1 VFEWK
6 GCDCGAHSARHWL
19 IGRAIDRLAI
29 EDAAFEQND
38 RLQDAAAA
46 CFDRGLEAFPFVIVH
61 HAINFSEWVSSEGR
75 DNSEAIIGHKMIHSL
90 ADDERVFVTYELAWT
105 TGRAS
110 RNTEIFTLR
119 NGKIVDVEVYFGWSI
134 PHEAPEDGFVK
145 SARP

>member
-1 VFEWK
+1 M
-6 GCDCGAHSARHWL
+6 

-46 CFDRGLEAFPFVIVH
+46 CVDRGLEAFPFVIVH

-90 ADDERVFVTYELAWT
+90 ADDERVFVTCELAWT

-134 PHEAPEDGFVK
+134 PHEAPEGGFVETTR
-145 SARP
+145 A